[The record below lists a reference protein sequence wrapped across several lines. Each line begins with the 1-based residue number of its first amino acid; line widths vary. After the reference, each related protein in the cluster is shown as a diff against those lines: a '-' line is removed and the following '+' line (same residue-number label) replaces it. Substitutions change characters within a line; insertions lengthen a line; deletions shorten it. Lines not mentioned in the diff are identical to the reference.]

1 MINSLKTPTT
11 SILTVMPPHAM
22 HTTMLLDDESHQTT
36 PYFAPVTKRKSRVLT
51 NIEPAK
57 SVSFKKSVKVQRV
70 LHVADYTK
78 EERTA
83 TWYTESE
90 SAAMKQH
97 TKESAKIL
105 ETLGLRKC
113 AANKDFCGRGLE
125 QHTKDGSRRRSQ
137 HKSRAIQVVLLEQKR
152 QKKSGAADPYNLAFL
167 YLSESRH
174 CQVLAHETG
183 EEDAVTAR
191 RQWR

>member
-1 MINSLKTPTT
+1 
-11 SILTVMPPHAM
+11 MPPHAM
-22 HTTMLLDDESHQTT
+22 HTTILLDDESHQTT
-36 PYFAPVTKRKSRVLT
+36 PYFVPVTKRKSRVLT
-51 NIEPAK
+51 NKEKAAK

-90 SAAMKQH
+90 VAAMKEH

-105 ETLGLRKC
+105 DTLGLRKC
-113 AANKDFCGRGLE
+113 AANTDFCCRGLE
-125 QHTKDGSRRRSQ
+125 QQTREGSKRRSQ
-137 HKSRAIQVVLLEQKR
+137 HKIRAIQVVLLEQKL
-152 QKKSGAADPYNLAFL
+152 QKKSGVPDPHNLAFL

-174 CQVLAHETG
+174 CQVLAHEMG
-183 EEDAVTAR
+183 KEDAVTAR
-191 RQWR
+191 RLWL